1 VSGRGDKDIDYV
13 LEHYP
18 LVEYEP
24 TGKENGFEV
33 FLSHIKKH

>member
-1 VSGRGDKDIDYV
+1 

-24 TGKENGFEV
+24 TGKENGFEE
-33 FLSHIKKH
+33 FLSHIQK